1 MIQMKITGLLKSWPD
16 FPCDALILPL
26 AEDSIEREEGPL
38 SPLLARLR
46 ASGEWK
52 GEAGEILV
60 LHGSELVAAARLILM
75 GLGKRE
81 NLDPDR
87 TRLSVL
93 QALRCL
99 KGGKLERLAAVS
111 ANLPDEARFVLMA
124 VDGAVMSSF
133 DPGLYKSTDHRRPE
147 IAELVFLLSD
157 RADLRRFPA
166 LYEKALVYGEAVNLA
181 RRLTHEPGNR
191 MVPRNFAEAVS
202 ECAQSN
208 GLHVEVFD
216 EDWLAEAGLEAM
228 LAVAAGSA
236 HPPRL
241 VVLEHKARRSRER
254 PVCLVGK
261 GVTFDSGGISLKPS
275 QSMEEMKG
283 DKAGACAV
291 VGAMQAISRL
301 RIPRRVLGIIPVVEN
316 LPGGKAQR
324 PGDVVRCFGGKTV
337 EVINTDAE
345 GRLILA
351 DAIGWARA
359 TYNPAS
365 IIDIATLTGA
375 CVVALG
381 HVRAGYF
388 CNDERLVRRFS
399 EAVERSYEKFW
410 RLPLDSEYA
419 EDLKSDIADLKNI
432 GQRWGGAITA
442 AKFLE
447 EFVGDTPW
455 VHIDMAGVDVFQGTH
470 KAEGPRGFG
479 VRTLAELVA
488 GD

>member
-1 MIQMKITGLLKSWPD
+1 MKISGLPRPWAD

-38 SPLLARLR
+38 APLLAKLR
-46 ASGEWK
+46 ESGEWK

-60 LHGSELVAAARLILM
+60 LYGSQLVAAERLILV

-81 NLDPDR
+81 DLDPDR

-93 QALRCL
+93 KALRCL
-99 KGGKLERLAAVS
+99 RGSRLAKLATVS
-111 ANLPDEARFVLMA
+111 ANLPDEARFVMMA
-124 VDGAVMSSF
+124 IDGAVMSSF
-133 DPGLYKSTDHRRPE
+133 DPGLYKSKNHHNLE
-147 IAELVFLLSD
+147 IQELVLLLSD

-166 LYEKALVYGEAVNLA
+166 LYQKALVYGEAVNLA
-181 RRLTHEPGNR
+181 RRLTYEPGNR
-191 MVPRNFAEAVS
+191 MVPRVFAEEAR
-202 ECAQSN
+202 
-208 GLHVEVFD
+208 
-216 EDWLAEAGLEAM
+216 LA
-228 LAVAAGSA
+228 AVAAGLQVEVYDEEWIRSQGLEA
-236 HPPRL
+236 VLAVASGSEHPPRFL
-241 VVLEHKARRSRER
+241 VMEHRGRRPREK
-254 PVCLVGK
+254 PICLIGK
-261 GVTFDSGGISLKPS
+261 GVTFDSGGISLKPAL
-275 QSMEEMKG
+275 SMEEMKS

-291 VGAMQAISRL
+291 LGAMQAIARL
-301 RIPRRVLGIIPVVEN
+301 EVPRRVVGVIPVVEN
-316 LPGGKAQR
+316 LPGGRAQR
-324 PGDVVRCFGGKTV
+324 PGDVIRCFGGKTV

-351 DAIGWARA
+351 DAIAWAKA
-359 TYNPAS
+359 TYNPSS
-365 IIDIATLTGA
+365 IVDIATLTGA
-375 CVVALG
+375 CIVALG

-388 CNDERLVRRFS
+388 CNDEKLVRRLN

-410 RLPLDSEYA
+410 RLPLDAEYR

-447 EFVGDTPW
+447 EFVADTPW
-455 VHIDMAGVDVFQGTH
+455 VHIDMAGMDLFQGDQ

-479 VRTLAELVA
+479 VRTLAELVS